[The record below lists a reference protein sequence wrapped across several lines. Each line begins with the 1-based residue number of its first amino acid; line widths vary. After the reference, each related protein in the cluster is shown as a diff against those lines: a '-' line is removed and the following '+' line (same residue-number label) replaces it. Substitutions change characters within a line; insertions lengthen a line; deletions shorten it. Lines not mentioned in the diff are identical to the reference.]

1 MNSTQ
6 SVSTLFLDKYGF
18 GPAHDF
24 FVVRDGKAY
33 DSKAIAG
40 AAHGYLPGGLPLKAE
55 EFSCYVRRFVKR
67 AGGSGAQDRRRG
79 RRFGCRSIFTRVV
92 TSVSV
97 STRCQSDIRGLVTS
111 RADCFGWSGSQ
122 V

>member
-1 MNSTQ
+1 MCGISIRILKLLIANGLLPQ
-6 SVSTLFLDKYGF
+6 
-18 GPAHDF
+18 A
-24 FVVRDGKAY
+24 VR
-33 DSKAIAG
+33 
-40 AAHGYLPGGLPLKAE
+40 AAQGRAYLPADSVPTWQECRRL
-55 EFSCYVRRFVKR
+55 SCYVGRFVKR
-67 AGGSGAQDRRRG
+67 ARRSGAQDRRRG
-79 RRFGCRSIFTRVV
+79 RRFDCRSIFTRVV